1 MNISSNTLFHF
12 TDKIENVISILK
24 EEFRPHF
31 CLEDLND
38 FVAPDDRIEELEHAI
53 PMVCFCDIPLSQ
65 SMNHRK
71 TYGNY
76 GIGLSKEWG
85 KNNKVSPVLYA
96 HQNSAITD
104 TILRMWIEVN
114 KSKKLS
120 EQQDDGNSING
131 FYDYIY
137 GVYCFTKPCDGR
149 RWMNRDKRYSEETV
163 TFCDEREWRFVPMCE
178 NRFEYG
184 LSKKEIF
191 DCPEQS
197 YVKYELEKLSVLH
210 FKPSDIK
217 YIIVSNDDEIVS
229 IITEI
234 EKIMDGYSQADIKL
248 LSSKLISAEQIDED
262 F

>member
-85 KNNKVSPVLYA
+85 S
-96 HQNSAITD
+96 
-104 TILRMWIEVN
+104 
-114 KSKKLS
+114 
-120 EQQDDGNSING
+120 
-131 FYDYIY
+131 
-137 GVYCFTKPCDGR
+137 
-149 RWMNRDKRYSEETV
+149 
-163 TFCDEREWRFVPMCE
+163 CE
-178 NRFEYG
+178 CG
-184 LSKKEIF
+184 L
-191 DCPEQS
+191 
-197 YVKYELEKLSVLH
+197 
-210 FKPSDIK
+210 
-217 YIIVSNDDEIVS
+217 
-229 IITEI
+229 
-234 EKIMDGYSQADIKL
+234 
-248 LSSKLISAEQIDED
+248 KLINPRS
-262 F
+262 